1 MDTYPLKE
9 QVSRLI
15 QYINEL
21 SQLRQKPITSFR
33 NYEEVLWLQKDKST
47 SHCDLSLKLISFII
61 DFTFHI
67 ELFLSL
73 LRKSHSTGF
82 HR

>member
-9 QVSRLI
+9 QVSKLI

-33 NYEEVLWLQKDKST
+33 NFSGRHCDESSKLSLQKNREPS
-47 SHCDLSLKLISFII
+47 
-61 DFTFHI
+61 
-67 ELFLSL
+67 
-73 LRKSHSTGF
+73 
-82 HR
+82 

>member
-9 QVSRLI
+9 KVSRLI

-33 NYEEVLWLQKDKST
+33 NYEEVLLAT
-47 SHCDLSLKLISFII
+47 SHSDLSLLNCIVTSIRIVILPF
-61 DFTFHI
+61 
-67 ELFLSL
+67 
-73 LRKSHSTGF
+73 
-82 HR
+82 

>member
-9 QVSRLI
+9 KVSRLI

-33 NYEEVLWLQKDKST
+33 NYEEVLLAT
-47 SHCDLSLKLISFII
+47 RH
-61 DFTFHI
+61 
-67 ELFLSL
+67 
-73 LRKSHSTGF
+73 
-82 HR
+82 